1 MIAHSKL
8 TGYSRDKDMA
18 VRGNIVCSD
27 NCLIVQD
34 E

>member
-1 MIAHSKL
+1 MIAHSRS
-8 TGYSRDKDMA
+8 TGYSMYKDMA

-27 NCLIVQD
+27 NCFIVQD